1 MFRTV
6 SNVLILCIFTLCLWA
21 LPYQP
26 AYAKLDIITVQA
38 EGTGANDKEAV
49 LDALQWAVSQVNGVE
64 IAASV
69 QSQFSEVTAEIDGG
83 VSNLLTSDFSKN
95 IQTTTKG
102 LIESFRIIDT
112 TFDGGVHVARIEA
125 NIAKYKQSKQ
135 LKRLRLAVS
144 DIYIDS
150 NVNDRSEADIITRT
164 LRRSVTDYLTQTR
177 KFAMIDRTFIE
188 ATQKELNFILGGN
201 SPTVEL
207 VRLGNK
213 VGTDYIIVMT
223 VNQLDMATRETIYS
237 TANVT
242 KKTRSHDI
250 DISVRI
256 IDVATSQ
263 IKFSYSI
270 TKSDK
275 SSYRQLAKS
284 SGQLLGQIIS
294 NAIYPA
300 RIVDIEGGMVTINQG
315 GKTLR
320 KGEIYDLVKLGK
332 ALVDPYTKEKIGR
345 KEIAVGQVKIKA
357 VQAKQSSAEIISFDG
372 VNKNILTATDYIIRP
387 ILNQISED
395 EVAAQKMQDAKA
407 KIQQQK
413 DSFFD

>member
-112 TFDGGVHVARIEA
+112 TFEGGVYVARIEA

-150 NVNDRSEADIITRT
+150 SVNDQSEADIITRT

-188 ATQKELNFILGGN
+188 ATQKELNFISGGN

-223 VNQLDMATRETIYS
+223 VNQLDMATRERIYS